1 MNLTEKST
9 LKNNIGSGR
18 TEHVTSNEYTSKRR
32 SRIMVSQY
40 LNSVMRLS
48 IRETESKTEKKKRTI
63 IKQAVLMVIE
73 RC

>member
-1 MNLTEKST
+1 
-9 LKNNIGSGR
+9 
-18 TEHVTSNEYTSKRR
+18 
-32 SRIMVSQY
+32 MVSQY

>member
-48 IRETESKTEKKKRTI
+48 IPETESKTEKKRG
-63 IKQAVLMVIE
+63 Q
-73 RC
+73 